1 MWWGTLTSTRMA
13 RIVAAAALGVVLTCA
28 SVVVTVLGHDSGDIA
43 LVASVRALMVA
54 VPIAVGCYAW
64 HRRPNERFGPL
75 LIVAGLLWFVTTLAE
90 SDSSVL
96 YSIGRIAAWFVE
108 VQLIYLILSFPS
120 GRLPARVDRALV
132 WAAAGLVAVLYLP
145 TALIDASYP
154 LPAPYTSCQ
163 DGCPAN
169 AFFVLDSEPGF
180 VDSLV
185 RPLREILTVLLFLA
199 VTARVGA
206 RVRGATRLMRRTLS
220 PVLAVAL
227 ARSGVFATAV
237 AVRRA
242 APDSAAADALIWI
255 IALGLPAMA
264 VGFFVG
270 LVRWR
275 LFVAEALQVLGLR
288 LQSGT
293 DAAGLRDVLAEALD
307 DPSLWL
313 AYPRAAGW
321 VDADGLPVELPT
333 PESERCVTE
342 VRDGDRRIAA
352 IVHDDALRDQ
362 QQLVDAAAAYARIAL
377 ENQHLGAKVESS
389 LRELRESRARIL
401 TTADRERR
409 RIERDLHDGAQ
420 QRLVALRIKLELAE
434 ALVREDQ
441 ASGLAEL
448 RTLGSDVDDTL
459 DEIRSLAR
467 GVYPAPLVDQ
477 GLAGALRMAA
487 LHTAL
492 PAEIRPDGIE
502 RYPPEIES
510 AVYFC
515 CLEALQNASKHAR
528 GATGVTVSLAEDDAL
543 RFYVRDDGD
552 GFDVQRTAGGAGL
565 ANMRDR
571 LAAIG
576 GELTIDSTPGQG
588 TAVRGSVPIR
598 WHRPPKGTTG
608 PP

>member
-1 MWWGTLTSTRMA
+1 MV
-13 RIVAAAALGVVLTCA
+13 RIAAAAALGAVLTCA
-28 SVVVTVLGHDSGDIA
+28 SVVVTVLGHDSGDTA

-75 LIVAGLLWFVTTLAE
+75 LIIAGLLWFVTTLAE
-90 SDSSVL
+90 SNSSVL
-96 YSIGRIAAWFVE
+96 YSIGRIAGWVGE
-108 VQLIYLILSFPS
+108 LQLVYLILSFPS

-132 WAAAGLVAVLYLP
+132 WAFAGTIAVLYLP
-145 TALIDASYP
+145 TALIDASYQ
-154 LPAPYTSCQ
+154 LPAPWTSCQ
-163 DGCPAN
+163 AGCPAN

-180 VDSLV
+180 VESLV
-185 RPLREILTVLLFLA
+185 RPLRELLTVALFLA

-206 RVRGATRLMRRTLS
+206 RVRHATRLMRRTLT

-227 ARSGVFATAV
+227 ARSAVFAIAV
-237 AVRRA
+237 VVRGV
-242 APDSAAADALIWI
+242 APDSSAADALTWV

-264 VGFFVG
+264 LGFFVG
-270 LVRWR
+270 LLRWR

-307 DPSLWL
+307 DPALWI
-313 AYPRAAGW
+313 AYRRAGDW
-321 VDADGLPVELPT
+321 VNADGAPVDLPDS
-333 PESERCVTE
+333 ESGRCVKE

-352 IVHDDALRDQ
+352 IVHDDALGDQ
-362 QQLVDAAAAYARIAL
+362 QQLVEAAAAYARIAL

-409 RIERDLHDGAQ
+409 RIARDLHDGAQ

-434 ALVREDQ
+434 ELIQEDQ

-448 RTLGSDVDDTL
+448 RALGSDVDATL

-467 GVYPAPLVDQ
+467 GVYPVPLADQ

-492 PAEIRPDGIE
+492 PAEIHPDGIG

-515 CLEALQNASKHAR
+515 CLEALQNASKHAQ
-528 GATGVTVSLAEDDAL
+528 GATHVTVSLSENHAL
-543 RFYVRDDGD
+543 RFDVRDDGD
-552 GFDVQRTAGGAGL
+552 GFDVQSTAGGAGL

-576 GELTIDSTPGQG
+576 GELTIDSTPGG
-588 TAVRGSVPIR
+588 GAVVSGSVPISWR
-598 WHRPPKGTTG
+598 RPQTGTKG

>member
-1 MWWGTLTSTRMA
+1 MA
-13 RIVAAAALGVVLTCA
+13 RIAAAAALGAVLTCT
-28 SVVVTVLGHDSGDIA
+28 SVVVTVLGHDGGDTA
-43 LVASVRALMVA
+43 LVASVRGLMVA
-54 VPIAVGCYAW
+54 VPVAVGCYAW

-75 LIVAGLLWFVTTLAE
+75 LVTAGFLWFLTTLAE
-90 SDSSVL
+90 SNSSVL
-96 YSIGRIAAWFVE
+96 YSIGRIAGWFSE
-108 VQLIYLILSFPS
+108 LQLAYLILSFPS
-120 GRLPARVDRALV
+120 GRLPARIDRALV
-132 WAAAGLVAVLYLP
+132 WGFAGTIAVLYLP
-145 TALIDASYP
+145 TALIDSSFP
-154 LPAPYTSCQ
+154 LPAPYTSCHA
-163 DGCPAN
+163 GCPAN
-169 AFFVLDSEPGF
+169 ALYVLDSEPGF

-185 RPLREILTVLLFLA
+185 RPLRELLTVALFLA
-199 VTARVGA
+199 VTARVGSH
-206 RVRGATRLMRRTLS
+206 VRHATRLMRRTLT

-227 ARSGVFATAV
+227 ARSAVFAIAV
-237 AVRRA
+237 VTRRVS
-242 APDSAAADALIWI
+242 PGSAAAALTWI

-264 VGFFVG
+264 IGFFVG

-275 LFVAEALQVLGLR
+275 LFVAEALQILGLR

-293 DAAGLRDVLAEALD
+293 DAGGLRKVLAEALD

-313 AYPRAAGW
+313 AYPRGTGW
-321 VDADGLPVELPT
+321 VDAGRRPVDLPE
-333 PESERCVTE
+333 PESGCCVTE
-342 VRDGDRRIAA
+342 VRDGERRIAA

-362 QQLVDAAAAYARIAL
+362 QQLVEAAAAYARIAL

-401 TTADRERR
+401 TTADSERR

-420 QRLVALRIKLELAE
+420 QRLVALRIKLELTE
-434 ALVREDQ
+434 ELVRENQ

-448 RTLGSDVDDTL
+448 HALGSDVDEAL

-467 GVYPAPLVDQ
+467 GVYPAPLADQ

-492 PAEIRPDGIE
+492 PAEVRPDGIG
-502 RYPPEIES
+502 RHPPEIES

-515 CLEALQNASKHAR
+515 CLEALQNASKHAQ
-528 GATGVTVSLAEDDAL
+528 GATRITVSLTEDHAL
-543 RFYVRDDGD
+543 RFDVRDDGD
-552 GFDVQRTAGGAGL
+552 GFDVESTVGGAGL

-576 GELTIDSTPGQG
+576 GELTIDSTPGRG
-588 TAVRGSVPIR
+588 AVVSGSVPISV
-598 WHRPPKGTTG
+598 HRRPTGTTG